1 MEKYNGWTNRDTW
14 LVALWL
20 DNDRKNYEKMQKERF
35 TLSQLSDRALKNTIS
50 NYHFGDDVNFQRVDW
65 SEIREMIAEHEEA

>member
-1 MEKYNGWTNRDTW
+1 MDTYNGWTNRDTW

-35 TLSQLSDRALKNTIS
+35 TLSQLSDRALKNTIA